1 MKEKNQ
7 LRRSRV
13 ARDQVNAANS
23 EFAKR
28 KRNFLTASVILA
40 IYGCEALA
48 MPLAAAATRIESSQQ
63 VTDVAAENSYLLYSP
78 QQGETLAKVAQ
89 RFNVEESAMAASRAQ
104 VAGYGWLGRV
114 WLVPKQATGEAA
126 LYPGYVLY
134 TLKKGERLDSLAL
147 RVNRSVRELV
157 RLNAQVMGDAAAAGL
172 KAGDAVVLP
181 AQQAKDFKAVDELA
195 ERESR
200 AFEQRLAQGVSQVA
214 QSYTAS
220 QDSGSGVSASNLLTE
235 QAASSA
241 SSALSQGVEEFL
253 SPHGRAKVNV
263 RINADTKNTDIEF
276 DYLHPLL
283 EGNEDIIFGQVGA
296 RTFDERHIANVGL
309 GYRKQVSPDLILG
322 ANAFV
327 DQDFSNNHTRG
338 GAGIEA
344 WTEKAR
350 LAANAYAPLSG
361 WKKSGRDHLN
371 TNPERFD
378 LLERAASGWDV
389 RAEVALP
396 GAPKLAGTAKYF
408 QWNGEGVDAFG
419 GGQLEKDPKGY
430 SIGAK
435 WQPIPL
441 VGFTAEHQKIH
452 GGDGQWQVGA
462 SFTWTFDR
470 ELQSQLNPDNATA
483 LKPLS
488 EARKDFVQREYN
500 VVLDYKQKEK
510 KVDPLEFVV
519 NTLTL
524 FAPASGASAVRQP
537 SPALKGVR
545 SSMPI
550 TYVQGGI
557 DFSGGAASRSTQLDT
572 TVDPVT
578 GHVDIPPGISP
589 RSVHIIAQ
597 EMDKGEIVREAA
609 YTLILNAPIVEPEA
623 TPIVDVTDI
632 KGVLQ
637 VGQTLT
643 GEYTFD
649 ANGGNTTDASTMQ
662 WKNGGHADTD
672 ASYLLDASDVGLVLE
687 FEVTAKNGADVVG
700 NTDSIDTSTAPSIII
715 PIGNP
720 IVDVTDIKGVLQVG
734 QTLTGEYT
742 FDANGGN
749 TTDASTMQWKN
760 GGHADTDASYLLD
773 ASDVGLV
780 LEFEVTA
787 KNGADVV
794 GNTDSIDTSTAPS
807 IIIPIGNPIVD
818 VTDIKGVLQVG
829 QTLTGEYTF
838 DANGGNTTDASTMQW
853 KNGGH
858 ADTDASYL
866 LDASDVGLV
875 LEFEVTAK
883 NGAGVVG
890 NTDSIDTATA
900 PSIIKPIGH
909 PIVDVTDIK
918 GVLHVGQTLTGEYSF
933 DANGGNTTDASTMQW
948 KNGGHAD
955 TDASYQL
962 DASDVGLVLEFE
974 VTAKNGA
981 GVVGNTDSIDTATAA
996 GSSGGG
1002 IAPPGSVI
1010 DPVGAVVITGADGN
1024 GNPIVGTPL
1033 TATPTCVS
1041 TCGTVNYQ
1049 WQIEDAIG
1057 SGNFVDIS
1065 GETSSTYRPT
1075 KNDQRRII
1083 KVKASN

>member
-1 MKEKNQ
+1 
-7 LRRSRV
+7 
-13 ARDQVNAANS
+13 
-23 EFAKR
+23 
-28 KRNFLTASVILA
+28 
-40 IYGCEALA
+40 
-48 MPLAAAATRIESSQQ
+48 MPLAAAATRFESSQQ

-104 VAGYGWLGRV
+104 VADYGWLGRV

-157 RLNAQVMGDAAAAGL
+157 RLNSQVMGDAAVAGL
-172 KAGDAVVLP
+172 KDGDAVVLP
-181 AQQAKDFKAVDELA
+181 AQQAKDFKAVDELTK
-195 ERESR
+195 RESR

-220 QDSGSGVSASNLLTE
+220 QDSGSAVSASNLLTE

-263 RINADTKNTDIEF
+263 RINADTKDTDIEF

-283 EGNEDIIFGQVGA
+283 EGNEDILFGQVGA

-309 GYRKQVSPDLILG
+309 GYRKQVSPDLMLG

-338 GAGIEA
+338 GVGIEA

-500 VVLDYKQKEK
+500 IVLDYKQKEK
-510 KVDPLEFVV
+510 KVEPLEFVV
-519 NTLTL
+519 KTLTL

-537 SPALKGVR
+537 SPTLKGVR

-550 TYVQGGI
+550 TYVQGAI
-557 DFSGGAASRSTQLDT
+557 DFSGAASRSTQLDT

-589 RSVHIIAQ
+589 RSVHVIAQ
-597 EMDKGEIVREAA
+597 EMDKGEIVREAS
-609 YTLILNAPIVEPEA
+609 YTLILNAPIVEPGA

-643 GEYTFD
+643 GEYSFD

-672 ASYLLDASDVGLVLE
+672 ASYQLDASDVGLVLE
-687 FEVTAKNGADVVG
+687 FEVTAKNGAGVVG

-734 QTLTGEYT
+734 QTLTGEYS

-760 GGHADTDASYLLD
+760 GGHADTDASYQLD
-773 ASDVGLV
+773 
-780 LEFEVTA
+780 T
-787 KNGADVV
+787 
-794 GNTDSIDTSTAPS
+794 
-807 IIIPIGNPIVD
+807 
-818 VTDIKGVLQVG
+818 
-829 QTLTGEYTF
+829 
-838 DANGGNTTDASTMQW
+838 
-853 KNGGH
+853 
-858 ADTDASYL
+858 
-866 LDASDVGLV
+866 SDVGLV

-900 PSIIKPIGH
+900 PSIIKPVGH
-909 PIVDVTDIK
+909 PIIDVTDIK

-1041 TCGTVNYQ
+1041 TCGKVNYQ

-1057 SGNFVDIS
+1057 SGNFVDIAS
-1065 GETSSTYRPT
+1065 ETSSTYTPT

-1083 KVKASN
+1083 KVKATN